1 MDRGK
6 ERWKIVCSIKSR
18 ERENP
23 ISISMEVHCVECNYK
38 NINENSEDWDSKIS
52 FRGLFIK
59 QFKFALG
66 KVRQRWSEMEF
77 IMDRI

>member
-1 MDRGK
+1 
-6 ERWKIVCSIKSR
+6 
-18 ERENP
+18 
-23 ISISMEVHCVECNYK
+23 MEVHCVECNYK
-38 NINENSEDWDSKIS
+38 NINENSEDWRSKIS